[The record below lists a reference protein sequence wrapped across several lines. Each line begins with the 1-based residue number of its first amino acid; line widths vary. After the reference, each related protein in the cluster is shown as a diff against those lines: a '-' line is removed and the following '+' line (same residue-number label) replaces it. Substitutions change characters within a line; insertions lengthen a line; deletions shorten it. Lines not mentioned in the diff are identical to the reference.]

1 MIAVP
6 ALWMLLGALLV
17 ALLPGKWL
25 RVPLLLAPLL
35 SLYAVWQAP
44 AAGLSIDWLGLDL
57 QLFESSPLRQ
67 LFATV
72 FSLMAAVG
80 GLYAMQHSSRRELA
94 AGMAYAGGAIGVCF
108 AGDLLT
114 FFIFW
119 ELMAIFSTL
128 VIWSGGSAQAQAAG
142 LRYALLHFFGGVVL
156 MAGIAMLAAQGSLEI
171 TALDLQNPAAWLVL
185 IGVLINAAAPPLGA
199 WVPDA
204 YPEAS
209 AGGAVMLSAFTTKT
223 SVLALILLFP
233 GAAILTVIG
242 PLMVLYG
249 MGYALLSNDIRR
261 LLAYSI
267 VGQVGFM
274 VTAVGVGTELARAQ
288 IGEANRM
295 LDCVNPGRLAPAM
308 SEHFPPAHAFTHILY
323 KGLLMMSAGAV
334 ILQTGERLF
343 TGLGGVAARMPYT
356 AMFATVGALTIAAVP
371 FTSGYVSKSLIST
384 AIDQSGPELASHVL
398 AFASAAAM
406 VYVGLRF
413 PWFVFFARPAT
424 ANTQTRQEAPLN
436 MQIAM
441 ALLAIACVALGLA
454 PTLLF
459 SLLPYA
465 VEVDPYSVAKLAST
479 TLIVA
484 VGALVFVL
492 TRRALQPRTIS
503 ITDTDWLYR
512 VAGRGLVRGAEDLLQ
527 TVRHALSAWMR
538 ADTKYAKLILRSIAE
553 DGWLGRSLS
562 VGGMISLLVGLLL
575 LVVVLI

>member
-185 IGVLINAAAPPLGA
+185 IGVLINAGAPPLGA
-199 WVPDA
+199 WVADA

-274 VTAVGVGTELARAQ
+274 VTAVGVGTELALNGA
-288 IGEANRM
+288 A
-295 LDCVNPGRLAPAM
+295 
-308 SEHFPPAHAFTHILY
+308 AHAFTHILY

-356 AMFATVGALTIAAVP
+356 AVFATVGALTIAAVP

-384 AIDQSGPELASHVL
+384 AVDQSGPELASHVL